1 MKIKRANPR
10 YPIHNLSKK
19 RWSPR
24 AFNGEPVETE
34 KLQRIFEAA
43 RWSPS
48 ASNEQPWAFIVGMQ
62 GDETYDKIFST
73 LVEFNQ
79 LWVKTA
85 PLLAISAGRS
95 ISLKNGMP
103 AEYFK
108 YDVGQAMAH
117 LTFQATYEG
126 LYVHQMAGF
135 DREKAHQLLEIPE
148 KYEVISAF
156 TIGYPGD
163 YKMLHKNLQAMEIAP
178 RERLHTDDFVFSGT
192 FGHAAEW
199 ITREQKETSPK

>member
-79 LWVKTA
+79 
-85 PLLAISAGRS
+85 
-95 ISLKNGMP
+95 
-103 AEYFK
+103 
-108 YDVGQAMAH
+108 
-117 LTFQATYEG
+117 
-126 LYVHQMAGF
+126 
-135 DREKAHQLLEIPE
+135 
-148 KYEVISAF
+148 
-156 TIGYPGD
+156 
-163 YKMLHKNLQAMEIAP
+163 
-178 RERLHTDDFVFSGT
+178 
-192 FGHAAEW
+192 
-199 ITREQKETSPK
+199 

>member
-1 MKIKRANPR
+1 MNIKKAITRF
-10 YPIHNLSKK
+10 PIHTLLKK

-24 AFNGEPVETE
+24 AFNGEPVETD

-43 RWSPS
+43 RWAPS
-48 ASNEQPWAFIVGMQ
+48 ASNEQPWAFIVGMH
-62 GDETYDKIFST
+62 GDETYQEIFST

-85 PLLAISAGRS
+85 PVLAVSVGRT

-103 AEYFK
+103 AEWFK
-108 YDVGQAMAH
+108 YDVGQAVAH

-135 DREKAHQLLEIPE
+135 DRNKAHQLLEVPD
-148 KYEVISAF
+148 KYEVITAF

-163 YKMLHKNLQAMEIAP
+163 YKVLHKNLQAMEIAR
-178 RERLHTDDFVFSGT
+178 RERLHTDDFVFSGS
-192 FGHAAEW
+192 FGNAVDW
-199 ITREQKETSPK
+199 LKRGK

>member
-1 MKIKRANPR
+1 MNIKKANTR
-10 YPIHNLSKK
+10 FPIHTLLKK

-24 AFNGEPVETE
+24 AFNGEPVETD

-48 ASNEQPWAFIVGMQ
+48 ASNEQPWAFIVGIN
-62 GDETYDKIFST
+62 GDDTYEKIFST

-85 PLLAISAGRS
+85 PVLALSLGRS

-103 AEYFK
+103 AEWFK
-108 YDVGQAMAH
+108 YDVGQSMAH
-117 LTFQATYEG
+117 LTFQATHEG
-126 LYVHQMAGF
+126 LFVHQMAGF
-135 DREKAHQLLEIPE
+135 DREKAHQLLEVPE
-148 KYEVISAF
+148 KYEVITAF

-163 YKMLHKNLQAMEIAP
+163 YKVLHPNLQAMEIAR
-178 RERLHTDDFVFSGT
+178 RERLHSDDFVFSGS
-192 FGHAAEW
+192 FGNAVDWLKPE
-199 ITREQKETSPK
+199 R

>member
-1 MKIKRANPR
+1 MNLKKANPR
-10 YPIHNLSKK
+10 FPIHHLLKK

-24 AFNGEPVETE
+24 AFNGQPIETE

-48 ASNEQPWAFIVGMQ
+48 SSNEQPWAFIVGIN
-62 GDETYDKIFST
+62 GDETYEKIFST
-73 LVEFNQ
+73 LDAFNQ

-85 PLLAISAGRS
+85 PLLAITAGRT

-103 AEYFK
+103 AEWFK
-108 YDVGQAMAH
+108 YVVGLAVAH
-117 LTFQATYEG
+117 LTFQATHEG

-135 DREKAHQLLEIPE
+135 DRDKAHQLLEVPD
-148 KYEVISAF
+148 KYEVITAF

-163 YKMLHKNLQAMEIAP
+163 YKVLHQNLQASEIAR
-178 RERLHTDDFVFSGT
+178 RERLHTEEFVISGA
-192 FGHAAEW
+192 FGQDADW
-199 ITREQKETSPK
+199 IKPERD

>member
-1 MKIKRANPR
+1 MNLKKANPR
-10 YPIHNLSKK
+10 YPIHHLLKK

-24 AFNGEPVETE
+24 AFNSEPVETE

-48 ASNEQPWAFIVGMQ
+48 ASNEQPWAFIVGIN
-62 GDETYDKIFST
+62 GDETYEKIFST
-73 LVEFNQ
+73 MDAFNQ
-79 LWVKTA
+79 LWVKTS
-85 PLLAISAGRS
+85 PVLAISAGRT

-103 AEYFK
+103 AEWFK
-108 YDVGQAMAH
+108 YDVGQAVAH
-117 LTFQATYEG
+117 LTFQATHEG

-135 DREKAHQLLEIPE
+135 DREKAHQLLEVPD
-148 KYEVISAF
+148 KYEVITAF

-163 YKMLHKNLQAMEIAP
+163 YKVLHQNLQASEIAR

-192 FGHAAEW
+192 FGQAADW
-199 ITREQKETSPK
+199 IKPEK